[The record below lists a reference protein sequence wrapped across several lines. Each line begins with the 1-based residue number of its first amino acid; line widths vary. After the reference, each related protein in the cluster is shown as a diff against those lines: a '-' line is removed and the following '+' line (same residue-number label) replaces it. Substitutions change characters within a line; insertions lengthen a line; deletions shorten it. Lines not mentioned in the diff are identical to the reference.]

1 MSTGISSWANPDA
14 IGAIYPFVGS
24 EMLLT
29 VAGVAFW
36 IWWHIK
42 QIRDEN
48 RELEEAAAAHRREG
62 LDKVM
67 EQHRGWQQPEVVI
80 EQTLSSPTPQGVPQ
94 GATSGG

>member
-1 MSTGISSWANPDA
+1 MSTGISSWSNPET

-29 VAGVAFW
+29 IAGVIFW

-48 RELEEAAAAHRREG
+48 RELAEAAEAHRSAG

-67 EQHRGWQQPEVVI
+67 EQRRDVI
-80 EQTLSSPTPQGVPQ
+80 SDVPD
-94 GATSGG
+94 